1 MSQFYGWEICQKVSQ
16 LLPASKWPTGH
27 SKPGL
32 FCSKAQLVALCF
44 VAFSDLW
51 ALETRCW
58 PVPRSYSSRT
68 WVSLMMWSFSSC
80 SNALLGCASP
90 SLQSHEDQS
99 LIREGFVENR
109 NVQGLPFIQQL
120 QVHEPDRDVPAAIDH
135 WFGEPVFW
143 EVCNWEKM
151 SNCQE
156 RTAVDS
162 VGTCLA
168 LNGWWVEE
176 DSWPP
181 AWAAG
186 GQGDLFLVGSLVLA
200 S

>member
-1 MSQFYGWEICQKVSQ
+1 MANWAFKTWAV
-16 LLPASKWPTGH
+16 
-27 SKPGL
+27 L
-32 FCSKAQLVALCF
+32 FQSSACRLVFRCF
-44 VAFSDLW
+44 FWLV
-51 ALETRCW
+51 
-58 PVPRSYSSRT
+58 SSRNQMLT
-68 WVSLMMWSFSSC
+68 CAQVLQLKDLRFSKDVVFLFMFKC
-80 SNALLGCASP
+80 SAWLCITKLAESWGS
-90 SLQSHEDQS
+90 
-99 LIREGFVENR
+99 IREGCVENR

-120 QVHEPDRDVPAAIDH
+120 RVREPDRDVPAAIDH

-143 EVCNWEKM
+143 EVCNWEKI

-162 VGTCLA
+162 VGICLA

-176 DSWPP
+176 DSLPP